1 MPRFSTLGPSLVLLV
16 LSIMAAP
23 GVAPGQGVPTATVT
37 GFVSDTAATPITGA
51 TVVAVHVPS
60 GTQYRATARS
70 GGAYTLPNVRI
81 GGPYR
86 ITATY
91 LGFEPRG
98 EEDVFLNLGETR
110 RLDFRLTRAAV
121 VLAGQQI
128 TGARN
133 EQKESERTGAAT
145 FVTPAQ
151 VVALPSIKRSTRDLT
166 RIDPRSDG
174 NFSFAGRNWLY
185 NSISLDGSYF
195 NNSFGLDDPA
205 PGGQANA
212 EPVPFD
218 AVAQVQVSIA
228 PFDVRQGGFTG
239 ASINTVTKS
248 GTNEL
253 RGSIYSFARNDALQG
268 NKVSGAEVVA
278 NPDLKFLQSGLS
290 VSGPIIKDKLF
301 FFVNGEIERTDD
313 PGTNFVASRNGATG
327 FGISRVTA
335 QNMDRIRQRLMT
347 VYNYD
352 PGVYDGYINKTDND
366 KILAKLD
373 WNVSENNELTF
384 RYNYL
389 DATRDLPPHP
399 FVLSFAN
406 TGRGPNASSLPFR
419 NAGYSITNHLN
430 SFALESNIRSTG
442 YANRFFASY
451 NRFRDHRSPFSAPFP
466 TIEIGEGGVTYT
478 TAGHEPFSIHN
489 ILDQDVWQ
497 FTDNLSLFR
506 GSHTFTIGAG
516 FDVFSFFNSFNIFRN
531 GVFFLPPPSS
541 PTAFGGTTFSSLD
554 EFFRL
559 TDPNNPNCIDL
570 NGFVETDDPYKR

>member
-91 LGFEPRG
+91 LGFEPKG
-98 EEDVFLNLGETR
+98 EENVFLNLGETR

-205 PGGQANA
+205 PGGQTNA

-218 AVAQVQVSIA
+218 AVEQVQVSIA

-248 GTNEL
+248 GTNEFK
-253 RGSIYSFARNDALQG
+253 GSAYTFFRNDAMIG
-268 NKVSGAEVVA
+268 NEVGGQQVVA
-278 NPDLKFLQSGLS
+278 NPSLRYNQSGAS
-290 VSGPIIKDKLF
+290 VSGPLMRDRLF
-301 FFVNGEIERTDD
+301 FFINAEVERTQD
-313 PGTNFVASRNGATG
+313 PGSNFIANRGAGAPG
-327 FGISRVTA
+327 FGVSRVTTT
-335 QNMDRIRQRLMT
+335 QMDAIRARLLT
-347 VYNYD
+347 YGYD
-352 PGVYDGYINKTDND
+352 TGPYEGYINETNND
-366 KILAKLD
+366 KLLAKLD
-373 WNVSENNELTF
+373 WNVSQASTF
-384 RYNYL
+384 TLRYNYL
-389 DATRDLPPHP
+389 DAHRDLPPHP

-406 TGRGPNASSLPFR
+406 TGRGPNSSSLPFR
-419 NAGYSITNHLN
+419 NAGYQINNQLHSFAGELN
-430 SFALESNIRSTG
+430 SRTNRL
-442 YANRFFASY
+442 ANRFFLSY
-451 NRFRDHRSPFSAPFP
+451 NRFRDFRKPFSADFP
-466 TIEIGEGGVTYT
+466 TIEIGEAGVTYT

-489 ILDQDVWQ
+489 
-497 FTDNLSLFR
+497 
-506 GSHTFTIGAG
+506 
-516 FDVFSFFNSFNIFRN
+516 
-531 GVFFLPPPSS
+531 
-541 PTAFGGTTFSSLD
+541 
-554 EFFRL
+554 
-559 TDPNNPNCIDL
+559 
-570 NGFVETDDPYKR
+570 